1 MCHKD
6 DLDFCI
12 VRVALDIPLS
22 TLFDYTVAEG
32 STPASGQRVTVPF
45 GRRQMIG
52 VVMECVATTG
62 MPVERIKPVRQVLHD
77 SAPLSAG
84 LLDLLRF
91 CSEYYRYPIGQTVL
105 SALPARL
112 RSDKPVI
119 SKPNLSYRLSAS
131 GAALDLD
138 LFPKRKVVQRRILA
152 RLAEQ
157 PCNLAQINA
166 LSATAGAQL
175 NALVA
180 EEWVES
186 FSGAILSL
194 TGSERTVKRIQKHT
208 FDNAHTLTGEQ
219 QQAVDA
225 VAATQGY
232 ACFLL
237 HGITGSGKTE
247 VYVHLMHHVLQR
259 GGQVLLLVPEINLT
273 PQLENYFRSRLPD
286 VALVSLHS
294 SLSEGERL
302 HNWQQAQAGAAQI
315 VLGTRLA
322 VFAELPRLA
331 LIIVDEEHDSS
342 FKQQDGLR
350 YSARDVAVFRASQC
364 GVPIMLGSATPSL
377 ESYHNAQS
385 GRYRMLKLTGRALA
399 EARLPAVR
407 CININQ
413 TVMHHGISEN
423 LLREIGQRITRKEQ
437 SLLFI
442 NRRGYAPVLMCTG
455 CGWLSGCKHC
465 AGKMVLHLSDRRLRC
480 HHCGYQ
486 LHVPHACPSCGCADL
501 HPVGS
506 GTQRVESVLQ
516 ERFPEARILRV
527 DRDSTRNKRSWQ
539 AMREQIHANEVDI
552 LVGTQMLA
560 KGHDFPALTLV
571 GVLNPDNALY
581 SSDFRAAEKL
591 FAQLVQVAG
600 RAGRADKPGEVL
612 VQTAFPD
619 HPLFRALQAHDFE
632 GWAAAQLAERQT
644 ADFPPF
650 VYQAML
656 RAEGKQEAEV
666 YDFLN
671 QARTAAIALRH
682 AVETLGVVP
691 AALPRRANHLR
702 AQLLI
707 QSSKRKSLQQFLR
720 AWQPLLDALPAQK
733 LRWSLDVDPLEF

>member
-1 MCHKD
+1 MP
-6 DLDFCI
+6 I
-12 VRVALDIPLS
+12 VRVALDVPLS

-32 STPASGQRVTVPF
+32 IAVETGSRVIVPF
-45 GRRQMIG
+45 GRRQMVG
-52 VVMECVATTG
+52 VVMGCVATTDV
-62 MPVERIKPVRQVLHD
+62 PPERIKPVVQVLRD
-77 SAPLSAG
+77 SAPLSAQ

-91 CSEYYRYPIGQTVL
+91 CSDYYRYPIGQTVL

-112 RSDKPVI
+112 RSDKPVAG
-119 SKPNLSYRLSAS
+119 KQVLTYRLSAS
-131 GAALDLD
+131 GAALDLES
-138 LFPKRKVVQRRILA
+138 FPKRKVVQRRILA
-152 RLAEQ
+152 RLAVQ
-157 PCNLAQINA
+157 PCSLVQLKS
-166 LSATAGAQL
+166 LSPTAGSQL
-175 NALVA
+175 KALLK
-180 EEWVES
+180 EGYVEPCDEVIT
-186 FSGAILSL
+186 AAAH
-194 TGSERTVKRIQKHT
+194 V

-225 VAATQGY
+225 VTAAQGF

-273 PQLENYFRSRLPD
+273 PQLENYFRSRFPD
-286 VALVSLHS
+286 VNLTSLHS
-294 SLSEGERL
+294 GLSEGERL
-302 HNWQQAQAGAAQI
+302 HNWQQAQLGVAQI
-315 VLGTRLA
+315 VLGTRLS
-322 VFAELPRLA
+322 VFAELPGLA

-350 YSARDVAVFRASQC
+350 YSARDVAVFRASQHA
-364 GVPIMLGSATPSL
+364 VPIVLGSATPSL
-377 ESYHNAQS
+377 ESYYNAQS

-407 CININQ
+407 SINITQ

-423 LLREIGQRITRKEQ
+423 LLREIGQRIERHEQ

-465 AGKMVLHLSDRRLRC
+465 AGKMVLHLKDQRLRC

-486 LHVPHACPSCGCADL
+486 IRVPQACPSCGNADL

-516 ERFPEARILRV
+516 ERFPDARILRV
-527 DRDSTRNKRSWQ
+527 DRDSTRNKRAWQ

-571 GVLNPDNALY
+571 GVLNPDSALY
-581 SSDFRAAEKL
+581 SSDFRAPEKL

-600 RAGRADKPGEVL
+600 RAGRADKPGEVII
-612 VQTAFPD
+612 QTAFPD
-619 HPLFRALQAHDFE
+619 HPLFLALQTHDFE
-632 GWAAAQLAERQT
+632 GWAASQLAERQM
-644 ADFPPF
+644 AGFPPF

-656 RAEGKQEAEV
+656 RAEGKEEAEV
-666 YDFLN
+666 YGYLN
-671 QARTAAIALRH
+671 EARAAGIALRH
-682 AVETLGVVP
+682 EVEILGVVP
-691 AALPRRANHLR
+691 AALPRRANHMR
-702 AQLLI
+702 AQLLV
-707 QSSKRKSLQQFLR
+707 QATSRKSLQQFLR
-720 AWQPLLDALPAQK
+720 AWQPSLDALATK
-733 LRWSLDVDPLEF
+733 RLRCSLDIDPLEF